1 MTKERIRFI
10 IQILS
15 FNKVP
20 KVYLIHLVLQ
30 EIKGLNHFPLNGV
43 VSDTINPTTI
53 MTGNII
59 NLQKTYRYKDWTV
72 LSGT

>member
-30 EIKGLNHFPLNGV
+30 EIKGLNHLPLNGV